1 MSSQAQSKG
10 DVLQRIGGVGLVLGG
25 ILIIVGNVIFPRADD
40 PASAAATF
48 KAYGENPDMTR
59 IAVLLVLL
67 GEWAVLGGIAAVY
80 RSITTGAGSA
90 WSRLGFYGYVIATAI
105 FNITLVFVLAATT
118 ASEKGPT
125 AVGIGLTMVTAA
137 NSLLAVSVL
146 TYWLSFALLGIS
158 ISVSTVFPK
167 WVGWVAV
174 LLGVATV
181 AVIGVPYI
189 FMDQTKTLQTV
200 FMILALLSAI
210 WTLGVGAL
218 IVRREMK
225 AM

>member
-1 MSSQAQSKG
+1 M
-10 DVLQRIGGVGLVLGG
+10 VLGG
-25 ILIIVGNVIFPRADD
+25 ILIIVGNIIFPRAAD

-48 KAYGENPDMTR
+48 KAYGDNPTMTR

-67 GEWAVLGGIAAVY
+67 GEWAMLGGFAAVY
-80 RSITTGAGSA
+80 RSITSGAGSA

-125 AVGIGLTMVTAA
+125 AVAIGLTMVTAA
-137 NSLLAVSVL
+137 NSLFAVSVL
-146 TYWLSFALLGIS
+146 TYWLSFALLGIGM
-158 ISVSTVFPK
+158 SVSDVFPK
-167 WVGWVAV
+167 WLGWIGV
-174 LLGVATV
+174 LLGDATV

-189 FMDQTKTLQTV
+189 FIDQTKTLQTV

-210 WTLGVGAL
+210 WALVIGAL
-218 IVRREMK
+218 MVRRQ
-225 AM
+225 